1 MKDEFDLENIDEF
14 FAPERKRNKEA
25 EKQAR
30 LEHVHDMK
38 DTLSRPAGRRIIY
51 WMIERG
57 GLFRDDYNGRSL
69 DLAHMSGQKLV
80 CSEVLDL
87 ALRADPMIFA
97 KFVEMKLTPKK
108 GE

>member
-1 MKDEFDLENIDEF
+1 MKSVL
-14 FAPERKRNKEA
+14 A
-25 EKQAR
+25 
-30 LEHVHDMK
+30 
-38 DTLSRPAGRRIIY
+38 TTAGRRIIY
-51 WMIERG
+51 WLIERG